1 MTDSL
6 LSDLQAVCC
15 ICQVLH
21 EGQPKGLSPH
31 LTRTFIEEVTNGSY
45 EQFSVFAK
53 MQGN

>member
-6 LSDLQAVCC
+6 LSDLQAVH